1 MHEKNADD
9 RRSRKSKGSLMPA
22 DLQAYP
28 HILHICEL
36 MDMALQNGRTESRIV
51 AADPEHQYNWI
62 GTLGDEVAGTPPTQ
76 ITPSFGGL
84 SDLDAFCAHHL
95 DRFEAWAELE
105 TQPAYGWWDQVDRAN
120 KVVSITPN
128 AKPVEMPDDVTRFEQ
143 PMPFSRGP
151 YLKRGYGIYALD
163 DTPIAAVAEG
173 SEAEANGNL
182 FAGAWEALTML
193 HEYVSTDECTDHP
206 EGEQCRFCTSM
217 NVIRRSMGE
226 PDEQV
231 PLLTWF
237 GRFKEQQQ
245 IARNY
250 KALHEK
256 REREVNEVIHDIQE
270 RIFTLQAKL
279 DRSKAAYPKDAKA
292 LAHAIAEISVIKADL
307 EK

>member
-1 MHEKNADD
+1 MQEQDEAKKAQKAD
-9 RRSRKSKGSLMPA
+9 KQMPA
-22 DLQAYP
+22 
-28 HILHICEL
+28 
-36 MDMALQNGRTESRIV
+36 M
-51 AADPEHQYNWI
+51 
-62 GTLGDEVAGTPPTQ
+62 
-76 ITPSFGGL
+76 
-84 SDLDAFCAHHL
+84 
-95 DRFEAWAELE
+95 
-105 TQPAYGWWDQVDRAN
+105 
-120 KVVSITPN
+120 KVVSITGAQVAAP
-128 AKPVEMPDDVTRFEQ
+128 KPIVEREDVTRYEQ

-151 YLKRGYGIYALD
+151 YVKRGYGIYALD
-163 DTPIAAVAEG
+163 GTPIAAVAEG

-193 HEYVSTDECTDHP
+193 HEYVSTDRCSDHA
-206 EGEQCRFCTSM
+206 EGETCRFCVSM

-245 IARNY
+245 IAGNY
-250 KALHEK
+250 KNLYEGYRK
-256 REREVNEVIHDIQE
+256 RVDQVAMDIQE

-279 DRSKAAYPKDAKA
+279 DRMRTAYPGDAKA

>member
-1 MHEKNADD
+1 
-9 RRSRKSKGSLMPA
+9 MPI

-28 HILHICEL
+28 HISHVCEL
-36 MDMALQNGRTESRIV
+36 MDMALLNGADDEG
-51 AADPEHQYNWI
+51 ADPKNPRHWI
-62 GTLGDEVAGTPPTQ
+62 GAREEMAAGKQSSQVTPG
-76 ITPSFGGL
+76 FGGL
-84 SDLDAFCAHHL
+84 GALEAFCAQHL
-95 DRFEAWAELE
+95 DKFEEWAVLE
-105 TQPAYGWWDQVDRAN
+105 TQPAYGWWDRVNLAN

-128 AKPVEMPDDVTRFEQ
+128 SKPVEMPDDVTRYEQ

-151 YLKRGYGIYALD
+151 YVKRGYGIYALD
-163 DTPIAAVAEG
+163 GTPIAGVAEG

-193 HEYVSTDECTDHP
+193 HEYVSTDRCSDHA
-206 EGEQCRFCTSM
+206 EGETCRYCVAL

-245 IARNY
+245 IAKNY
-250 KALHEK
+250 KDLYEAYREK
-256 REREVNEVIHDIQE
+256 VDRVAMDIQE
-270 RIFTLQAKL
+270 RIFTFQAKL
-279 DRSKAAYPKDAKA
+279 DRSNAAYAKDAKA
-292 LAHAIAEISVIKADL
+292 LGHAIAEISVIKAEL

>member
-1 MHEKNADD
+1 
-9 RRSRKSKGSLMPA
+9 MPA

-36 MDMALQNGRTESRIV
+36 MNMALQSRCTESRIV
-51 AADPEHQYNWI
+51 ASEPEHQYNWI
-62 GTLGDEVAGTPPTQ
+62 GTLGDEVAGIPSTQ

-95 DRFEAWAELE
+95 DKFEKWAVQD
-105 TQPAYGWWDQVDRAN
+105 TQPAYGWWEQVNLAN

-128 AKPVEMPDDVTRFEQ
+128 AKPVDIPDVTRFEQ

-151 YLKRGYGIYALD
+151 YFKSGYDIYAQD
-163 DTPIAAVAEG
+163 GSPISTTAVRAE
-173 SEAEANGNL
+173 SSANANL

-193 HEYVSTDECTDHP
+193 HEYVSTDQCTDHP
-206 EGEQCRFCTSM
+206 ESETCRFCVSM
-217 NVIRRSMGE
+217 NVIRRSMGV

-245 IARNY
+245 IAKNY
-250 KALHEK
+250 KDLYEK
-256 REREVNEVIHDIQE
+256 REREVNEVIHGIQE
-270 RIFTLQAKL
+270 RIFSLNAKL
-279 DRSKAAYPKDAKA
+279 ARSKTAYPADAKA
-292 LAHAIAEISVIKADL
+292 LGHAIAEIGVIKAEL
-307 EK
+307 EQ